1 MNLKPDIMK
10 TSLPIFCSC
19 NRPEFA
25 PSLRSQRAFSLIEL
39 LAAAAV
45 LCLLAVLALPSM
57 NSLLGSSG
65 RKGAV
70 ISVMNTL
77 EQSRVA
83 ALEKGRDVF
92 VVFWRRQGTEADA
105 MLALQKNE
113 TDTEWEPLSRWIEL
127 PDGVLFYKP
136 DTDDSVFSEDTDL
149 LASQSISPTEL
160 PGHPAASELDDVGG
174 IRFNSNGGVAH
185 PDNSSQMV
193 VALTEGVRD
202 SAEGNDEILSEQ
214 KKINGGFEVITIARY
229 TGRSTLEMS
238 SL

>member
-1 MNLKPDIMK
+1 MK
-10 TSLPIFCSC
+10 TSKAIFCSR
-19 NRPEFA
+19 NRPKF
-25 PSLRSQRAFSLIEL
+25 PLTLRSARAFSLMEL
-39 LAAAAV
+39 LAAAAII
-45 LCLLAVLALPSM
+45 CLLAVLAIPSLTP
-57 NSLLGSSG
+57 LLGSTG

-92 VVFWRRQGTEADA
+92 VLFWRREGAEADA
-105 MLALQKNE
+105 MVVLQKNE
-113 TDTEWEPLSRWIEL
+113 ADTEWEPLSRWIEL

-136 DTDDSVFSEDTDL
+136 ADEDSVFSEDTDL

-160 PGHPAASELDDVGG
+160 PGHPTSTDLDDIGG

-185 PDNSSQMV
+185 PDDSSQMV

-202 SAEGNDEILSEQ
+202 SADGNDEILSAQ

>member
-1 MNLKPDIMK
+1 MK
-10 TSLPIFCSC
+10 TSHPISYNCK
-19 NRPEFA
+19 RPVFT
-25 PSLRSQRAFSLIEL
+25 LTMRSQRAFSLIEL
-39 LAAAAV
+39 LAVASV

-105 MLALQKNE
+105 MLVLQKNE
-113 TDTEWEPLSRWIEL
+113 ADTEWEPLSRWIEL

-160 PGHPAASELDDVGG
+160 PGHPTASELDDVGG

-202 SAEGNDEILSEQ
+202 SADGNDEILSEQ

-229 TGRSTLEMS
+229 TGRSTLDMS

>member
-1 MNLKPDIMK
+1 MK
-10 TSLPIFCSC
+10 TLQPISYSC
-19 NRPEFA
+19 NRPEFR
-25 PSLRSQRAFSLIEL
+25 PTLRNQRAFSLIEL
-39 LAAAAV
+39 LAVAAV

-57 NSLLGSSG
+57 NSLLGSTG

-77 EQSRVA
+77 EQARVA

-105 MLALQKNE
+105 MLVLQKNE
-113 TDTEWEPLSRWIEL
+113 ADTKWEPLSRWIEL

-136 DTDDSVFSEDTDL
+136 ANDDSVFSEDTDL

-160 PGHPAASELDDVGG
+160 PGHPSASELDDVGG
-174 IRFNSNGGVAH
+174 IRFNSNGSVAH
-185 PDNSSQMV
+185 PDDSSQMV
-193 VALTEGVRD
+193 VALTEGVRE
-202 SAEGNDEILSEQ
+202 SAEGNDENLTAQ
-214 KKINGGFEVITIARY
+214 KKAPGGFEVITIARY
-229 TGRSTLEMS
+229 TGRSTLEVS